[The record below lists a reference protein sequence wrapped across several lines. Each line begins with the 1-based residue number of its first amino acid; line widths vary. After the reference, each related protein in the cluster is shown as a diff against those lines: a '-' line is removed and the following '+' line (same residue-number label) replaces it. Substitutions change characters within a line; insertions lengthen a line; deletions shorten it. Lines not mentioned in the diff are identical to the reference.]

1 MDPALITVILFGFML
16 ALLASGIW
24 VAMSLL
30 AVGFLALE
38 VFSPAPAGSLLATT
52 VWDASWNWALTALP
66 LFIWMGEILFRTRL
80 SADMFNGLAPWLSW
94 LPGRLLH
101 VNIVGCGVMA
111 AVAGSSSVTCATVAR
126 MSVPELRRRGYDE
139 GLSIG
144 TLAGSGTLGLLIPP
158 SIMLIVYGVIAQQSI
173 SRLFI
178 AGVLPGLL
186 LVGIFMGYV
195 MLWSLIHPG
204 RTPKSDISLTR
215 ADFTF
220 LGLEAV
226 LVVALWAG
234 SGSLQKL
241 AAWISAGL
249 AATNP
254 EFDDDVVTAG
264 MLIFGIGLAG
274 TIAVAQISPRTKL
287 LVPVLC
293 LIVAVLGSIY
303 GGVATP
309 TEAAT
314 IGVLGALAL
323 ATASG
328 TLTRTTFVTSLMGAM
343 RTSCMIGFILVGAA
357 FLSIAMGFTGIPR
370 HLATWVGGLGL
381 SPYMLLFALTIFY
394 VFLGCFLDG
403 VSMMVVSAAVVLP
416 MVTNADIDLLWFG
429 IYVVIV
435 VEMAQITPPVGFNLF
450 VLQSM
455 TGRDIMQVTKAAM
468 PFFFL
473 MVLGIVIIT
482 AFPEIVTFLPKLM
495 ISR

>member
-1 MDPALITVILFGFML
+1 MDPALVTIILFGFML
-16 ALLASGIW
+16 ALLASGVW

-80 SADMFNGLAPWLSW
+80 SANMFNGLAPWLSW

-126 MSVPELRRRGYDE
+126 MSVPELRKRGYDE

-178 AGVLPGLL
+178 AGVLPGVL
-186 LVGIFMGYV
+186 LVGIFMVYV

-204 RTPKSDISLTR
+204 RTPKSDIRLTR
-215 ADFTF
+215 ADFAF
-220 LGLEAV
+220 LGLEAL
-226 LVVALWAG
+226 LVVVVWAAAG
-234 SGSLQKL
+234 PLQRL
-241 AAWISAGL
+241 AAWTSAGL
-249 AATNP
+249 AAANP
-254 EFDDDVVTAG
+254 EFDENAITAG
-264 MLIFGIGLAG
+264 MLIFSIGLVG
-274 TIAVAQISPRTKL
+274 TIAIAQISPRTKL

-323 ATASG
+323 AAASG
-328 TLTRTTFVTSLMGAM
+328 TLTRATFVASLMGAM
-343 RTSCMIGFILVGAA
+343 RTSCMISFILVGAA

-370 HLATWVGGLGL
+370 HLAGWVDGLGL
-381 SPYMLLFALTIFY
+381 SPYMLLIALTIFY
-394 VFLGCFLDG
+394 ALLGCFLDG
-403 VSMMVVSAAVVLP
+403 VSMMVVSASVVLP
-416 MVTNADIDLLWFG
+416 MVANAGIDLLWFG

-473 MVLGIVIIT
+473 MMLGIVVIT

-495 ISR
+495 INR